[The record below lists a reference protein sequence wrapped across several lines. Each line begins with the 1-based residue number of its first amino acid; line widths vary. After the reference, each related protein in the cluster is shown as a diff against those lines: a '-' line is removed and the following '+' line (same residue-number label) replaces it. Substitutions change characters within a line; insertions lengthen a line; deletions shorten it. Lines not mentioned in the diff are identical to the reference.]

1 MINLGAMAGKGGV
14 GGGRGLGRI
23 PGWGIV
29 AGAGALA
36 TAAGAGVVGWREH
49 WLARNAPA
57 IPAELLTLGDATWSG
72 TVRSLDGLDLAVVE
86 RGFQT
91 APVTVVFTH
100 GYCQRKDSWCLLS
113 HMFRESFG
121 DDLRLLF
128 WDQRGHGDSGD
139 PEAEACT
146 IGHTADDL
154 ACIIRER
161 IPAGRIFLVGHS
173 MGGMTV
179 MSFARRHPD
188 LMERVSGVALL
199 ATASAGLS
207 RGGIPQMMLG
217 PVGQALTKT
226 AKSLPQ
232 LANQIR
238 QLATMGEMPFIRGA
252 SFGDQRTPAAI
263 VRLNEKMIDDTSATT
278 IINFFGAL
286 QLHDESEGVAAL
298 AGVPGV
304 VVAGDRDRMI
314 PFERAVDIIEA
325 WPGARLVRAR
335 GAGHMVQLEQPAK
348 VYSAI
353 DTLVRENWPV

>member
-1 MINLGAMAGKGGV
+1 MAGRSRGAV
-14 GGGRGLGRI
+14 GAGRSGGRGGI

-36 TAAGAGVVGWREH
+36 TAAGAGVIGWREH
-49 WLARNAPA
+49 WLARNAAAVP
-57 IPAELLTLGDATWSG
+57 PELLTLGDATWSG
-72 TVRSLDGLDLAVVE
+72 TVTSSDGLDLCVVE

-91 APVTVVFTH
+91 APVTIVFTH

-113 HMFRESFG
+113 HQFRKSFG
-121 DDLRLLF
+121 DDVRLLF

-146 IGHTADDL
+146 IAHTADDL
-154 ACIIRER
+154 ASIILER
-161 IPAGRIFLVGHS
+161 IPAGRVFLVGHS

-179 MSFARRHPD
+179 MSFARRHPE

-207 RGGIPQMMLG
+207 KGGIPQMMLG

-232 LANQIR
+232 LANQVR
-238 QLATMGEMPFIRGA
+238 QLATVGEMPLIRGA
-252 SFGDQRTPAAI
+252 SFGDQRTPHAI
-263 VRLNEKMIDDTSATT
+263 VKLNEKMIDDTHATT
-278 IINFFGAL
+278 IVNFFGAL

-298 AGVPGV
+298 EGYPGV
-304 VVAGDRDRMI
+304 VIAGDKDRMI
-314 PFERAVDIIEA
+314 PYERAVDIIEG
-325 WPGARLVRAR
+325 WPGARLVRVP
-335 GAGHMVQLEQPAK
+335 GAGHMVQLEQPK
-348 VYSAI
+348 LVGGAI
-353 DTLVRENWPV
+353 ETLVRENWPV